1 MKYILELFLGTSH
14 RHYESIIQLPDWIQ
28 GRWLTI
34 GTNGINT
41 NTMVINNTQLM
52 MKLNDDQMML
62 QDLKFVRIMTGK
74 RPQEHVFRVKAKSLE
89 QW

>member
-1 MKYILELFLGTSH
+1 
-14 RHYESIIQLPDWIQ
+14 
-28 GRWLTI
+28 
-34 GTNGINT
+34 
-41 NTMVINNTQLM
+41 MVINNTQLM
-52 MKLNDDQMML
+52 MKINDDQMML